1 MSEQNKQIVRR
12 ALEEVWQNGN
22 VALIDEL
29 YAPDFFNHTLE
40 PGQEQSLE
48 LEKRMVAR
56 FRAAFP
62 DFEVIIED
70 LLAAADKVVLR
81 GGWRAL
87 HDARRVPGSPIL
99 FIWGF

>member
-40 PGQEQSLE
+40 PGQEQSL
-48 LEKRMVAR
+48 
-56 FRAAFP
+56 
-62 DFEVIIED
+62 
-70 LLAAADKVVLR
+70 
-81 GGWRAL
+81 
-87 HDARRVPGSPIL
+87 
-99 FIWGF
+99 